1 VTPGGEQAG
10 AQHGTAQ
17 HGTAQPG
24 TAQPGTAQH
33 GTAQHGT
40 AQPGTAQPGTGQ
52 PGTAPR
58 GTAPGGTALGAAVEA
73 ALAGQRGPALSAGVE
88 RLMTAYRSGDYPDR
102 PVLSSEREAAAY
114 AAYRMPATA
123 AAVSAAIRQLRLA
136 LPGWAPGSL
145 ADLGAG
151 TGGAAWAA
159 VAELPSLGSVS
170 LYEQA
175 GAAVSLGRAI
185 FAASGTDVLR
195 RAGWHRWRLPADD
208 EPAARDGPDL
218 ATIDLVTAGYILGE
232 LSELQQG
239 RLVTLAA
246 RAGTVVI
253 VEPGT
258 PAGHRR
264 VLAARARLLGAGFTV
279 VAPCPHQLA
288 CPVAAAGDWCH
299 FAARLPRSAMHRQ
312 AKGAELSYEDEK
324 FSYVAAV
331 RDPARDG
338 PGPVGRVIR
347 RPQLRKNLVLLDLC
361 ASDGTSRRQLVGKGS
376 GEPYRRA
383 RKAGWGDA
391 WA

>member
-10 AQHGTAQ
+10 AQ
-17 HGTAQPG
+17 PG
-24 TAQPGTAQH
+24 TAL
-33 GTAQHGT
+33 
-40 AQPGTAQPGTGQ
+40 
-52 PGTAPR
+52 R
-58 GTAPGGTALGAAVEA
+58 AAVEA

-102 PVLSSEREAAAY
+102 PVLSSARDAAAY

-159 VAELPSLGSVS
+159 VAELPGIGSVA

-175 GAAVSLGRAI
+175 GPAVSLGRAI
-185 FAASGTDVLR
+185 FAASGAEVLR
-195 RAGWHRWRLPADD
+195 RAGWHRWRLPSDG
-208 EPAARDGPDL
+208 EPGAPDGPDL
-218 ATIDLVTAGYILGE
+218 VATDLVTAGYILGE
-232 LSELQQG
+232 LSGQQQE
-239 RLVTLAA
+239 RLAMLAA
-246 RAGTVVI
+246 RARAVVI

-264 VLAARARLLGAGFTV
+264 VLAARARLLSAGFTV
-279 VAPCPHQLA
+279 LAPCPHQLA
-288 CPVAAAGDWCH
+288 CPVAVAGDWCH
-299 FAARLPRSAMHRQ
+299 FAARLQRSAMHRQ

-331 RDPARDG
+331 RDPARGG
-338 PGPVGRVIR
+338 PGPAGRVIR

-361 ASDGTSRRQLVGKGS
+361 ASDGTSQRQLVGKSS
-376 GEPYRRA
+376 GAAYRRA

-391 WA
+391 WD